1 MRVGTLVLAATLL
14 VGLGNVPAWGQHILR
29 PVAEVAA
36 EGAGVSVQVNG
47 LVVMRFRG
55 VAGARRAHAVAERL
69 RSLPPGVSSVELAA
83 GERGVDLW
91 IAGRRLVSVDAD
103 QAKANRTSP
112 QLLAELWA
120 TRLRQ
125 ALSVRRLQVATEVLV
140 LPVGGT
146 SRVEVHTWP
155 PGLAQLG
162 AYDSRVVQVR
172 WESPRRLAIEG
183 RAVGTARIP
192 LRYGHSQREV
202 LVSVR
207 PLAGQLP
214 HRMEV
219 VVTGDPAPADVVRE
233 AVLRALEWRSRTA
246 PGALLEVVP
255 VEGVSVGK
263 GEVWHGEVPARI
275 RSPFALPV
283 EGVVPVAVR
292 NLPVELLPPS
302 RLLLSNNPERITR
315 DGVLFQEVV
324 RGGESVRMLYHHSN
338 GASRDKV
345 VTVWLRNPHPWPARL
360 HLQLASPKAWHDTM
374 GVGHA
379 AARRF
384 LELSSRG
391 AGYVL
396 ELPPRAEHRFTAQRT
411 QPEQVVSG
419 ILQVQVLD
427 GGPLEVSVSVRSV
440 YVLDRAVRWEVWLD
454 DKPHPRGVFG
464 PPVLEVAA
472 RLVVGSEWQWELG
485 RSHELR
491 ELRTGAVLEGDYGVT
506 YRLRLQLEN
515 PTDRPAAVELVC
527 VASSGPAYA
536 TFVVDGQLVDLKF
549 LPAGASAPVFATT
562 LAPREVRAVE
572 LVTMPE
578 SASWYPVRLVWRS
591 R

>member
-1 MRVGTLVLAATLL
+1 MRVGTLVFAATLL
-14 VGLGNVPAWGQHILR
+14 LGLGSLPAWGRQSLR
-29 PVAEVAA
+29 PVVDVAA

-47 LVVMRFRG
+47 LLVMRFRG
-55 VAGARRAHAVAERL
+55 PEAARRAHAVAERL
-69 RSLPPGVSSVELAA
+69 RSLPGGVYSVELAA
-83 GERGVDLW
+83 AERGVDLW
-91 IAGRRLVSVDAD
+91 IAGRRVVSVGAD
-103 QAKANRTSP
+103 QAGANHTSP

-120 TRLRQ
+120 SRLRQ
-125 ALSVRRLQVATEVLV
+125 ALSMRRLQVATEVLV
-140 LPVGGT
+140 LPVGGM
-146 SRVEVHTWP
+146 SRVEVHTSP
-155 PGLAQLG
+155 PGQPQLG

-172 WESPRRLAIEG
+172 WESPRRLAIVG
-183 RAVGTARIP
+183 RAVGTVRIP
-192 LRYGHSQREV
+192 LRYGRSQREV

-214 HRMEV
+214 DRVEV

-233 AVLRALEWRSRTA
+233 AVLRTVERRSRTA
-246 PGALLEVVP
+246 PGAFLEVAP
-255 VEGVSVGK
+255 VEIPAVGK
-263 GEVWHGEVPARI
+263 GEVWAGEMAARI

-283 EGVVPVAVR
+283 EGVVPVEVR
-292 NLPVELLPPS
+292 NEPVDLLPPS
-302 RLLLSNNPERITR
+302 RLLLSNNPERIAQ
-315 DGVLFQEVV
+315 DGVLFQEVI
-324 RGGESVRMLYHHSN
+324 RRGESVRMLYHHSN
-338 GASRDKV
+338 GATRDKV

-374 GVGHA
+374 AVGHA

-384 LELSSRG
+384 LELHRRG

-396 ELPPRAEHRFTAQRT
+396 ELLPRTEHRFTAQRT
-411 QPEQVVSG
+411 RPEHVVSG

-427 GGPLEVSVSVRSV
+427 GGPLEVSVSVRTV

-464 PPVLEVAA
+464 PPVVEVAA
-472 RLVVGSEWQWELG
+472 RLVAGSEWQWELG
-485 RSHELR
+485 RSRQLR

-515 PTDRPAAVELVC
+515 PTDLPVAVELAC

-536 TFVVDGQLVDLKF
+536 TFFVDGQLVDLKF
-549 LPAGASAPVFATT
+549 LPPGASAPVFATT
-562 LAPREVRAVE
+562 LAPREVRGLE

-578 SASWYPVRLVWRS
+578 AASWYPVRLVWRS